1 MAHLKS
7 VLTFPPPSAEE
18 RALAVLERERAD
30 LPEEQKKS
38 IAPAV
43 GIGAVKYADLS
54 KDRTSDYVFSWEQ
67 MLNFK
72 GNSAPYL
79 QYVYARIRSIFRKAN
94 FPFGQ
99 MQNTPIRLEAPAEIA
114 LAKHL
119 LRLGEIV
126 DLVARELKPHHLAT
140 YLYELAIRFSG
151 FYENCPVLQSEEP
164 TRSSRLA
171 LCELTART
179 MAFGLDLLGIAHPE
193 QM

>member
-1 MAHLKS
+1 MCHR
-7 VLTFPPPSAEE
+7 VPSSD
-18 RALAVLERERAD
+18 RSR
-30 LPEEQKKS
+30 S
-38 IAPAV
+38 TIF
-43 GIGAVKYADLS
+43 S

-94 FPFGQ
+94 SPFGQ
-99 MQNTPIRLEAPAEIA
+99 MQKTPIRLEAPAEIA
-114 LAKHL
+114 LAKYL
-119 LRLGEIV
+119 LRLGEV
-126 DLVARELKPHHLAT
+126 VELVARELKPHHLAS

-151 FYENCPVLQSEEP
+151 FYENCPVLHSQEP

-171 LCELTART
+171 LSELTGRT
-179 MAFGLDLLGIAHPE
+179 MAMGLELLGISQPE